1 MKKSYLHLVLFFFFF
16 SINAIAQHQNIKI
29 VDTNS
34 PNEPTIAIDPNNTQ
48 RIIGGSNL
56 NIYFYSND
64 GGYTWQNGILTSV
77 NHGVWGDPVTLVDNE
92 GNYYF
97 FHLSNPASGNWI
109 DRIVCQKSTNG
120 GVTWNDGT
128 YMGLNGT
135 KAQDKEW
142 GTIDRNNGNIYVT
155 WTQFDDYGSSNPNH
169 RTNIMFSKST
179 DSGATWSPAKRIN
192 EVDGDCIDSGNTVEG
207 AVPTVGPNGEIY
219 VSWAGPLGIV
229 FDKSYDEGETW
240 LDNDIFVSD
249 FPGGWAF
256 DIPGIYRCNGMPVT
270 VCDVS
275 GGPNHGTIYIN
286 WSDQRNGIDDTDV
299 WLVKSTDGGE
309 TWSERKR
316 VNDDPPGKQQ
326 FFTWMTVD
334 QITGDLHF
342 VFYDRRNHN
351 DNHTDVYGAI
361 SRDGGE
367 TFFNYKISEEPFLPS
382 SWIFFG
388 DYNNISAH
396 DNVIRPIWTRMH
408 NNQLSIWTAIIDDV
422 FLGEEEYDSPA
433 FPFALEQ
440 NSPNPFYG
448 NTSFSF
454 TLKQSSEITLKIS
467 DLYSREIVKLIDNEY
482 RLPGKYTVH
491 FDSRKYLLSPGIYYF
506 SLSGNMVNQV
516 RKMIIER

>member
-1 MKKSYLHLVLFFFFF
+1 MERWY
-16 SINAIAQHQNIKI
+16 I
-29 VDTNS
+29 
-34 PNEPTIAIDPNNTQ
+34 
-48 RIIGGSNL
+48 
-56 NIYFYSND
+56 
-64 GGYTWQNGILTSV
+64 
-77 NHGVWGDPVTLVDNE
+77 HG
-92 GNYYF
+92 
-97 FHLSNPASGNWI
+97 
-109 DRIVCQKSTNG
+109 
-120 GVTWNDGT
+120 
-128 YMGLNGT
+128 GLNGT

-326 FFTWMTVD
+326 FF
-334 QITGDLHF
+334 LH
-342 VFYDRRNHN
+342 
-351 DNHTDVYGAI
+351 G
-361 SRDGGE
+361 
-367 TFFNYKISEEPFLPS
+367 
-382 SWIFFG
+382 
-388 DYNNISAH
+388 
-396 DNVIRPIWTRMH
+396 
-408 NNQLSIWTAIIDDV
+408 
-422 FLGEEEYDSPA
+422 
-433 FPFALEQ
+433 
-440 NSPNPFYG
+440 
-448 NTSFSF
+448 
-454 TLKQSSEITLKIS
+454 
-467 DLYSREIVKLIDNEY
+467 
-482 RLPGKYTVH
+482 
-491 FDSRKYLLSPGIYYF
+491 
-506 SLSGNMVNQV
+506 
-516 RKMIIER
+516 